1 MMCFAREVNIK
12 ENILNIFSFKVM
24 HPFLDFEN
32 TLKLSFYE
40 NSICRRKTCTNIHY
54 HALAAP
60 SQRFVQSTVLLYF
73 NQELREGIN
82 RE

>member
-1 MMCFAREVNIK
+1 
-12 ENILNIFSFKVM
+12 M

-40 NSICRRKTCTNIHY
+40 NSICRRKTCTNSHY

-82 RE
+82 RQRMNY